1 MIVSLKSGSSFGI
14 APGETILQAAESN
27 RIQLAYSCKIGR
39 CNACKS
45 KVIQGE
51 SQALYEEL
59 GLTASEK
66 AEGWILSCVRM
77 ALTDMSL
84 DVEDLGC
91 FILPQVKTLP
101 CRISRIDKLTS
112 DVVCVALRLPPT
124 AEFSFIPGQYIELI
138 GPGGVRRSYSLANA
152 KFLNKQLELH
162 IRAVEGGEL
171 SQYWFGQAKVND
183 LLRLNGPLGT
193 FFLRDV
199 SGLDLVFMA
208 TGTGMSPVKAMLESM
223 QDLAYSQQPRSV
235 TVLWGGRTQQ
245 DFYFDAEGI
254 LSCFNFVPVLS
265 RADLQWTGARGYVQ
279 QVLLSVLPNLGQAAV
294 YACGSAAM
302 IRDARIQLTAAGLP
316 NNRFYSDSFVCT
328 AVI

>member
-124 AEFSFIPGQYIELI
+124 AEFSFIPASFFIRFLS
-138 GPGGVRRSYSLANA
+138 SYAL
-152 KFLNKQLELH
+152 
-162 IRAVEGGEL
+162 
-171 SQYWFGQAKVND
+171 
-183 LLRLNGPLGT
+183 
-193 FFLRDV
+193 
-199 SGLDLVFMA
+199 
-208 TGTGMSPVKAMLESM
+208 
-223 QDLAYSQQPRSV
+223 
-235 TVLWGGRTQQ
+235 
-245 DFYFDAEGI
+245 
-254 LSCFNFVPVLS
+254 
-265 RADLQWTGARGYVQ
+265 
-279 QVLLSVLPNLGQAAV
+279 AAV
-294 YACGSAAM
+294 SHLFSLFICNYLC
-302 IRDARIQLTAAGLP
+302 LYVYYLL
-316 NNRFYSDSFVCT
+316 YL
-328 AVI
+328 